1 MLCLV
6 MYKIKTKYTIINHVI
21 SRAHRSVA
29 HCCLLAKVVQCLIII
44 LVNNYNVY
52 AVPVNATSLPTV

>member
-6 MYKIKTKYTIINHVI
+6 MYKIKTKYTIII
-21 SRAHRSVA
+21 SDIKSSSIVA
-29 HCCLLAKVVQCLIII
+29 HCCLLDKVVQCLIII